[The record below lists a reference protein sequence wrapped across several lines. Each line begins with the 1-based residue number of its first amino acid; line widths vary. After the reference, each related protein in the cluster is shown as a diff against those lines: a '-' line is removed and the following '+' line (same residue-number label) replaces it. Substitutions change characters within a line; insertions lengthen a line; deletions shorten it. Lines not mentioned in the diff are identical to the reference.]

1 MYKRQDWMRRDEFYT
16 MIKEQ
21 FESEAAAKFFNQDKI
36 LGLLEE
42 HKQGHVTHAIQIW
55 VVYTFLVWHEAYF
68 IDN

>member
-1 MYKRQDWMRRDEFYT
+1 